1 MNRKF
6 VGLKGI
12 ACLVVFISHFICA
25 FLPGI
30 KFSETTV
37 SYLGG
42 KDIAIGKMLWYP
54 FKFLGGGDG
63 AVILFIV
70 LSCYFI
76 MNSLL
81 KSDTFLEKAGDI
93 SLKRYPRLV
102 LPIMFSCLLV
112 WLFSKIGILYSQGFD
127 GIVGYDWLD
136 RQYSTPYSIIKVLF
150 ISLIKV
156 PSVGDNSINTV
167 LWMMHYIFIGT
178 FIAIIFALIIKQI
191 GKTSIIPIAII
202 GMLLALRDYYNV
214 CYLIAAFVIWFEK
227 FVHIKKSKLFGIVS
241 LILSFI
247 FLNFSSY
254 ATPEIGILAT
264 RWKLIV
270 IVLFG
275 CGVACLLIGF
285 ILINNAKGL
294 AFKPFEFLDK
304 ISFSICLVH
313 MPIIMSLSCILI
325 RTGIKFNINYGPLCI
340 GVFVI
345 SLCVVI
351 IGSYLF
357 YRFIET
363 NCNKITVKLCAFL
376 KR

>member
-54 FKFLGGGDG
+54 FKFLAGGDG

-191 GKTSIIPIAII
+191 GKMSIIPMAII

-227 FVHIKKSKLFGIVS
+227 FAHIKKSKLFGIVS

-270 IVLFG
+270 IVLLG

-325 RTGIKFNINYGPLCI
+325 RTGIKFNINYGLLCI

-363 NCNKITVKLCAFL
+363 NCNKITVKLCDFL

>member
-12 ACLVVFISHFICA
+12 ACLVVFISHFIYA

-54 FKFLGGGDG
+54 FKFLAGGDG

-112 WLFSKIGILYSQGFD
+112 WLFSKIGIFYSQGFD

-294 AFKPFEFLDK
+294 AFKTFEFLDK

-325 RTGIKFNINYGPLCI
+325 RTGIKFNINYGLLCI